1 MLYAVAAHS
10 RSALPPSVMT
20 SAREA
25 GAVTA
30 RARDLHRKLLE
41 RVLLRS
47 DTQNVK
53 DVFRRY
59 DRERAGV
66 LTVDQFRALVRDHD
80 FLDADTELLLRYLGA
95 KDQQSVSFHAF
106 VGDVQLGAEQNY
118 PSKNA
123 TSTSPKKVQQLSQLT
138 EKKTTQP
145 QVKSKAKAGAKKPAV
160 EMVPDP
166 MEAIRTKLRER
177 VMGHSKSIREVFMEY
192 DTDGSGFLDYE
203 EFGRFM
209 AKYKFAPDETQT
221 IVDYLDRDASG
232 TIDYDEFAAGLLFY
246 RPPIPAALTQAAI
259 SPAKSSEK
267 TSPPK
272 QQIQTQSTRTARP
285 TKQPDLQQILDSIR
299 SKFDESMKRSKQRT
313 GRARDLKAEF
323 DNYDVDGSNSLDHQ
337 EFGALLVGLGIKL
350 KAQELRIVLEE
361 VDPEDEERIDLE
373 TIANLLGVQE
383 AAQKGNKGLAEG
395 QRRQNPVSRENNVAL
410 VAFNKYDRDGSGEL
424 EYEEFRRLIHESGV
438 KDDKEI
444 DALIEEIDE
453 DGSGSIS
460 FNEFAR
466 VYERR
471 IKRSPNTSDE
481 IAVAFS
487 KYDRDGSGDLDYEEF
502 RRLMSELG
510 VKDKSAVDALIDEI
524 DEDGSGSISF
534 DEFSRVYDRRI
545 KPSANMDGEV
555 IAAFK
560 KYDRDG
566 SGELDYEEFRRMMY
580 ESGVKDSEVIDP
592 LIDEIDRDRSDTIS
606 FNEFARV
613 YDRKIKPSLKS
624 TREQTSERYKGTS
637 SAANTRP
644 TQTMRKVSQAENE
657 QSIKARLGTLQEQ
670 ELQFMERVL
679 RRHNSIENAF
689 LEFDREGRNEMDFEQ
704 FRDFMGQYGL
714 TDEANISMLLK
725 RLDADN
731 SGMIDL
737 QEFLSVFN
745 EQRLARHR
753 GGAKT
758 IARSDQRQNGV
769 GQRATKRGVRSG
781 TVRNLNEAPNA
792 SKTNKAARLREL
804 EEKWIRSA
812 LAGYDSLQAAFAAF
826 DRDQNGELTRDEFR
840 KLMNQFGIREEEDIT
855 SLMKKLDA
863 DGNGCIEYE
872 EFATIFHEARVNK
885 DQETR
890 QNFAAVAPRRNA
902 VAKPVVSTVE
912 SKNARGARLRDLQA
926 KWMKRV
932 LSCHDSIETAFYQY
946 DEDGNGELDH
956 EEFRHFMKR
965 YGIVKNDDIDPL
977 IRRLDTDGSG
987 TISFEE
993 FSVIFNPLRVMN
1005 PGSTAEGISAMVAAT
1020 PEEIF
1025 DEEELESILEIERE
1039 LAQRMAHQ
1047 TRDLRLA
1054 FRKFDSNGNGL
1065 LEYKEFRSVLKSYR
1079 LPEMEIRKVIRHL
1092 DRDVSGF
1099 IDYKEFI
1106 AGFGSFK
1113 DSGAVAGSPTQKK
1126 AGKRASPGKGYSK
1139 PKTHYRRSPAKPQ
1152 AQSKIPSLEALKKTM
1167 LERILAIH
1175 GTVQGAFREY
1185 DLDKEGCLNE
1195 AQFVKLVL
1203 DCRFSRDEAARLLD
1217 VFDQDQSGTVE
1228 YQEFLAQLVVK
1239 GNS

>member
-1 MLYAVAAHS
+1 
-10 RSALPPSVMT
+10 MT
-20 SAREA
+20 SAREGSGA
-25 GAVTA
+25 GAMLA

-41 RVLLRS
+41 RVLVRS
-47 DTQNVK
+47 DSQNVK

-80 FLDADTELLLRYLGA
+80 FLDAEAELLLRHLGA

-106 VGDVQLGAEQNY
+106 MGDVQLGAEQNY
-118 PSKNA
+118 PSKN
-123 TSTSPKKVQQLSQLT
+123 SNSPKKVQQLSQLT
-138 EKKTTQP
+138 EKKNVQP
-145 QVKSKAKAGAKKPAV
+145 QTKGKAKTGAKKPAV
-160 EMVPDP
+160 EQVQDP

-209 AKYKFAPDETQT
+209 AKYKFAPDETQI

-246 RPPIPAALTQAAI
+246 RPPIP
-259 SPAKSSEK
+259 
-267 TSPPK
+267 
-272 QQIQTQSTRTARP
+272 
-285 TKQPDLQQILDSIR
+285 QILDSIR

-350 KAQELRIVLEE
+350 KAAELRTVLEE
-361 VDPEDEERIDLE
+361 VDPKEEQRIDLQ
-373 TIANLLGVQE
+373 TIVNLLGIQGP
-383 AAQKGNKGLAEG
+383 ALKGNKGLSEG
-395 QRRQNPVSRENNVAL
+395 QRRQNPVSKGNNAAL
-410 VAFNKYDRDGSGEL
+410 AAFNKYDRDGSGEL
-424 EYEEFRRLIHESGV
+424 EYEEFRRLMHESGV

-444 DALIEEIDE
+444 
-453 DGSGSIS
+453 
-460 FNEFAR
+460 
-466 VYERR
+466 
-471 IKRSPNTSDE
+471 
-481 IAVAFS
+481 
-487 KYDRDGSGDLDYEEF
+487 
-502 RRLMSELG
+502 
-510 VKDKSAVDALIDEI
+510 DALIDEI

-534 DEFSRVYDRRI
+534 DEFAGYDRDGSGELDYEEFRRLMSELGVRDKSAIDAIIDEIDEDGSGSISFAEFARVYDRRI
-545 KPSANMDGEV
+545 KPSSKMDGEV
-555 IAAFK
+555 KAAFS

-566 SGELDYEEFRRMMY
+566 SGELDYEEFRRMMH
-580 ESGVKDSEVIDP
+580 ESGVKDSEVIDA
-592 LIDEIDRDRSDTIS
+592 LIDEIDRDRSGTIS
-606 FNEFARV
+606 FNEKA
-613 YDRKIKPSLKS
+613 
-624 TREQTSERYKGTS
+624 
-637 SAANTRP
+637 
-644 TQTMRKVSQAENE
+644 SQAENE
-657 QSIKARLGTLQEQ
+657 QSIKTRLAALQEQ

-679 RRHNSIENAF
+679 RHHNSIENAF

-704 FRDFMGQYGL
+704 FRDFMGQYGI
-714 TDEANISMLLK
+714 TDEASISMLLK

-745 EQRLARHR
+745 EQRLARYK
-753 GGAKT
+753 GGGKT
-758 IARSDQRQNGV
+758 VARTDQ
-769 GQRATKRGVRSG
+769 
-781 TVRNLNEAPNA
+781 P
-792 SKTNKAARLREL
+792 ARLREL
-804 EEKWIRSA
+804 EEKWIRGA
-812 LAGYDSLQAAFAAF
+812 LAAHDSLRSAFSAF
-826 DRDQNGELTRDEFR
+826 DRDQNGDLSRDEFR

-872 EFATIFHEARVNK
+872 EFATIFHE
-885 DQETR
+885 T
-890 QNFAAVAPRRNA
+890 RNA
-902 VAKPVVSTVE
+902 
-912 SKNARGARLRDLQA
+912 RARLRDLQI

-965 YGIVKNDDIDPL
+965 YGIVKNDDIDAL

-987 TISFEE
+987 TISLDE
-993 FSVIFNPLRVMN
+993 FS
-1005 PGSTAEGISAMVAAT
+1005 
-1020 PEEIF
+1020 
-1025 DEEELESILEIERE
+1025 IERE

-1054 FRKFDSNGNGL
+1054 FRKFDTNGNGL

-1106 AGFGSFK
+1106 AGFGAFK
-1113 DSGAVAGSPTQKK
+1113 ESGAAAGSPTQKK
-1126 AGKRASPGKGYSK
+1126 AGKRASPGKGHSK

-1152 AQSKIPSLEALKKTM
+1152 AQSKTPSLEALKTTM